1 MVNDAGQLY
10 TMEGVAAGLIMLL
23 AAYIV
28 VSTTSIYTTGD
39 THIPDMQLEQLGSD
53 VLAMM
58 DTPDS
63 IDGDSQ
69 LIGFIMAGKGDELQK
84 AFLANCTK
92 RSGDPDSS
100 LRAQVYLSYRRTGD
114 SVNPT
119 SDSSVNTTP
128 ISGEDASYTGRENAV
143 RVTRWVQLPGSTY
156 PPSGMPSDMQ
166 RSDPQAV
173 LVEVLL
179 WRA

>member
-10 TMEGVAAGLIMLL
+10 TMEGVAAGIIMLL
-23 AAYIV
+23 TAYIV

-58 DTPDS
+58 DTPDTN
-63 IDGDSQ
+63 GTTRG
-69 LIGFIMAGKGDELQK
+69 LERF
-84 AFLANCTK
+84 
-92 RSGDPDSS
+92 
-100 LRAQVYLSYRRTGD
+100 
-114 SVNPT
+114 
-119 SDSSVNTTP
+119 VNTDKSTALNRTILHYCNATP
-128 ISGEDASYTGRENAV
+128 SGVLDNLHMSANITYRDANANRINEYLLVKPDDTWTGRESAV
-143 RVTRWVQLPGSTY
+143 RVTRWVQLPTGNPYGS
-156 PPSGMPSDMQ
+156 
-166 RSDPQAV
+166 RPQAV

>member
-23 AAYIV
+23 TAYIV
-28 VSTTSIYTTGD
+28 VSTTSVYTTGD

-58 DTPDS
+58 DTPDAEDTES
-63 IDGDSQ
+63 DLKRYINADNAAGGSDQFRDTFLNYCNRTTSGAIDNLYMSANVTYREGD
-69 LIGFIMAGKGDELQK
+69 LIKERLFVEP
-84 AFLANCTK
+84 
-92 RSGDPDSS
+92 PDDGSW
-100 LRAQVYLSYRRTGD
+100 
-114 SVNPT
+114 
-119 SDSSVNTTP
+119 
-128 ISGEDASYTGRENAV
+128 TGRESAV
-143 RVTRWVQLPGSTY
+143 RVTRWVQLPTGNPYGS
-156 PPSGMPSDMQ
+156 
-166 RSDPQAV
+166 RPQAV

>member
-23 AAYIV
+23 TAYIV
-28 VSTTSIYTTGD
+28 ISTTSVYTAGD

-58 DTPDS
+58 DTPDKEE
-63 IDGDSQ
+63 GESQ
-69 LIGFIMAGKGDELQK
+69 LVEFVKGGTMHGDALLDE
-84 AFLANCTK
+84 FLANC
-92 RSGDPDSS
+92 RMRAGDSDGD
-100 LRAQVYLSYRRTGD
+100 LLAQIYLSYR
-114 SVNPT
+114 T
-119 SDSSVNTTP
+119 SSGSVNTTP
-128 ISGEDASYTGRENAV
+128 LSSPDESFTGRENTV
-143 RVTRWVQLPGSTY
+143 RVTRWVQLPAGR
-156 PPSGMPSDMQ
+156 PSGIPTDMEI
-166 RSDPQAV
+166 RPQAV